1 MVRNN
6 KSILDY
12 MPKKSAS
19 KKRNRDEEGAENEK
33 PDQSAEKSDEAP
45 ATKRAKT
52 DDGVD
57 SAEKDTTVVT
67 AGTSTVAA
75 ATDATGDAAE
85 KGESETVVAP
95 AADIT
100 FENFETSLDP
110 SWRSHI
116 AAEFKKPYFLSL
128 KKFLV
133 QEAKQGSTIFP
144 PVEDVFNAFRLC
156 KYDKL
161 KVVLIGQD
169 PYIQK
174 GQAHGLCFSVI
185 SENVARPPSLKN
197 IFTEM
202 QSDISGF
209 TPPKHS
215 NLAKWAEQGILLLN
229 AVLTV
234 REGIS
239 NSHAKKGWETFTDA
253 VIEHLNLNKKGLIF
267 LLWGKPAQDKGKHID
282 TKKHHVL
289 KAAHPSPLSA
299 SKGFFGCKHF
309 SKCND
314 LLPADQQINWKK
326 ICE

>member
-1 MVRNN
+1 MVN

-12 MPKKSAS
+12 MPKRRTTN
-19 KKRNRDEEGAENEK
+19 KRTHEQVDDDDTSTQTQIQQDPSN
-33 PDQSAEKSDEAP
+33 KSDESTDELPSKRVKTDAP
-45 ATKRAKT
+45 
-52 DDGVD
+52 DDGVQ
-57 SAEKDTTVVT
+57 TPT
-67 AGTSTVAA
+67 AGTSTTTSAIAPVP
-75 ATDATGDAAE
+75 ATTE
-85 KGESETVVAP
+85 NTEEEQP
-95 AADIT
+95 IT
-100 FENFETSLDP
+100 FENFESLLDP
-110 SWRSHI
+110 SWRSAI
-116 AAEFKKPYFLSL
+116 GSEFKKPYFLSL
-128 KKFLV
+128 KKFLIEEV
-133 QEAKQGSTIFP
+133 KQGRTIFP
-144 PVEDVFNAFRLC
+144 PVKDVFNAFRLC
-156 KYDKL
+156 KYDTV

-202 QSDISGF
+202 KSDISGF
-209 TPPKHS
+209 NPPKHS
-215 NLAKWAEQGILLLN
+215 NLTKWAEQGVLLLN

-234 REGIS
+234 REGDS

-253 VIEHLNLNKKGLIF
+253 VIEHLNRNKKGLIF
-267 LLWGKPAQDKGKHID
+267 LLWGKPAQDKGKQID

-309 SKCND
+309 SKCNEF
-314 LLPADQQINWKK
+314 LPVDQQINWKK